1 MTNTNFYLAPD
12 LYKPPVCLTS
22 REQVSIQNY
31 RRRFDDESK
40 KTPCIFQ
47 TFYFFYKAPF
57 YIFLFL
63 NMIAIITFLAE
74 VVFEELDKR
83 MNKAKSRD
91 YGIPKQFL
99 SKQASLKQIFK

>member
-1 MTNTNFYLAPD
+1 M
-12 LYKPPVCLTS
+12 
-22 REQVSIQNY
+22 I
-31 RRRFDDESK
+31 
-40 KTPCIFQ
+40 
-47 TFYFFYKAPF
+47 YFKHFIYSKAPF

-74 VVFEELDKR
+74 VVFEKLDKR

-99 SKQASLKQIFK
+99 SKQASLKHIFK